1 MPAPIPVT
9 VAIRV
14 GGPDRTLT
22 VAVQRIPDA
31 TGAMPDAPP
40 TSSQQV
46 VVKNGVVQLG
56 TPAFADGEAY
66 VLRLG

>member
-1 MPAPIPVT
+1 VS

-14 GGPDRTLT
+14 GGPDRAITL
-22 VAVQRIPDA
+22 AVQRIPDA
-31 TGAMPDAPP
+31 TGTMPDAPP

-46 VVKNGVVQLG
+46 VVRGGVVRFA
-56 TPAFADGEAY
+56 TPPFADGEAY